1 MAVNLSPVGGVAAQF
16 FDNSGNVLTGGKIY
30 TYAAGTTTPAVTFTS
45 SAGSVAWSNPIVL
58 DASGRVSGSGEIWLT
73 DGLSYKFL
81 LKDSNDVLIA
91 TYDNITGINSN
102 FVAFTNQQEIQTA
115 TAGQTVFN
123 LTSTTYQP
131 GTNSLSVFVDGVN
144 QYGPGAQYAYL
155 ETDQDTVTF
164 VNGLH
169 VGAQVKF
176 TTSQL
181 NSGGSTTA
189 ASVSFTGFKNQVG
202 NVQNLADDD
211 GSDWIGFEPSGSGA
225 TARSAQDKMRDYIS
239 VKDFG
244 ATGDGVTDDAAAIQ
258 AAIDAAGDRDV
269 FFPAGGYKIGT
280 SIVLPSDT
288 GIRLVGEGS
297 ATGTTAMAILP
308 LGANN
313 TDPNFA
319 SFTATGNLN
328 NVSMERIRVVGGGY
342 GILVDLDAGFMDKL
356 YLYQCV
362 FQENITAC
370 VAGVGASSPPPNGMY
385 EIVAKESVFVTSGA
399 GFVCPGAFNVNRIE
413 DCSFEIMKGPYLQL
427 LSPSPNPTSSV
438 HFLRNRCETIGVTDT
453 GQACIDIVGGLVTF
467 NVVVDGNYFEN
478 VFQNIG
484 AFNGVRNLVFTNNFQ
499 TNSSLITGQIIIA
512 ECGFDFYNN
521 TSLSGV
527 TVNLS
532 TGTQN
537 APGLVYS
544 NINYTLTTLRAS
556 SMASVAPML
565 IPSQGISLESVPTIY
580 QARVNQVKFVALTNN
595 TNATFFTFTGGSS
608 SGTGATSRA
617 NMALRAIVLL
627 NITDTGGVSYMAT
640 NEYLIT
646 VSCYAGTT
654 FASTITTIV
663 DQTAGK
669 FTLTQTSANA
679 TSLVLTGKYNTGTG
693 STFTASAR
701 ANVLYEYIADEISSS
716 GIFVS

>member
-30 TYAAGTTTPAVTFTS
+30 TYLAGTTSPAATYTT
-45 SAGSVAWSNPIVL
+45 SAGNIFQPNPIIL
-58 DASGRVSGSGEIWLT
+58 NASGRVPGSGEIWLT
-73 DGLSYKFL
+73 DGLIYKFVL
-81 LKDSNDVLIA
+81 TDSNDVLIA

-102 FVAFTNQQEIQTA
+102 FVNFTNQQEIQTA

-123 LTSTTYQP
+123 LTTTQYQP

-155 ETDQDTVTF
+155 ETDSDTVTF

-169 VGAQVKF
+169 VGALVKF
-176 TTSQL
+176 TTSSF
-181 NSGGSTTA
+181 NSSA
-189 ASVSFTGFKNQVG
+189 ATDASQVSYTPPFTNSVPT
-202 NVQNLADDD
+202 NVETKL
-211 GSDWIGFEPSGSGA
+211 GE
-225 TARSAQDKMRDYIS
+225 YIS

-244 ATGDGVTDDAAAIQ
+244 ATGDGVTDDYAAIQ
-258 AAIDAAGDRDV
+258 AAINAAGDRDV
-269 FFPAGGYKIGT
+269 FFPAGGYKISAT
-280 SIVLPSDT
+280 IVLPSDT
-288 GIRLVGEGS
+288 GVRLVGEGS
-297 ATGTTAMAILP
+297 STGLSAMAIIP
-308 LGANN
+308 MGANY
-313 TDPNFA
+313 TDPTFA

-370 VAGVGASSPPPNGMY
+370 VAGIGASSPPPNGMY

-427 LSPSPNPTSSV
+427 LSPSPNPTSTV

-499 TNSSLITGQIIIA
+499 TNSALITGQIIIA

-537 APGLVYS
+537 APGLIYS
-544 NINYTLTTLRAS
+544 NINYNLTTLRAS

-608 SGTGATSRA
+608 SGTGPTSRA

-627 NITDTGGVSYMAT
+627 NITDTLGVSYMAT